1 MDKQDELL
9 ARITTGHKAALDG
22 FFRDCAELIKQVSS
36 EAADTIAAGG
46 KLMFCGNGGS
56 ACDSMHIAGEF
67 VGRFI
72 KNRDALAAVAL
83 TADSGILTCI
93 ANDYSYEDIF
103 SRQVEALGREG
114 DMLIALSTSGSS
126 PNVLKAIKTAK
137 ARGIKTALFT
147 GDKARNNEK
156 IADFTLIVPSV
167 TTAHIQESHMVAL
180 HGMAGLI
187 ELKIFPNL

>member
-1 MDKQDELL
+1 
-9 ARITTGHKAALDG
+9 
-22 FFRDCAELIKQVSS
+22 
-36 EAADTIAAGG
+36 
-46 KLMFCGNGGS
+46 
-56 ACDSMHIAGEF
+56 
-67 VGRFI
+67 
-72 KNRDALAAVAL
+72 
-83 TADSGILTCI
+83 
-93 ANDYSYEDIF
+93 
-103 SRQVEALGREG
+103 
-114 DMLIALSTSGSS
+114 MLIALSTSGSS